1 MVWCENFQ
9 VITSLHENIE
19 VYIFPAPFCF
29 FNFKDILDA
38 AIRMFG
44 YFFLMSRRLLV

>member
-1 MVWCENFQ
+1 MCDLCENFQ

-19 VYIFPAPFCF
+19 VYIFPAPFF

-44 YFFLMSRRLLV
+44 FFFFMSRRLLV